1 MRQQDKTPVTAG
13 ASPSTAWTPIGTKR
27 QQDKT
32 PLPAPM
38 KKRPESPAA
47 AGRPARRTLR
57 IEILCFQ
64 DEKDSILAR
73 AGNLPL
79 GRWARAILLAKRTP
93 TADTVP
99 VHKLIGF
106 AETVERLALEGD
118 LQRVLETARG
128 VQRHLRAKR
137 S

>member
-1 MRQQDKTPVTAG
+1 
-13 ASPSTAWTPIGTKR
+13 
-27 QQDKT
+27 
-32 PLPAPM
+32 M
-38 KKRPESPAA
+38 KKRPESPAPPA
-47 AGRPARRTLR
+47 RPARRTLR

-64 DEKDSILAR
+64 GEKDSILAR

-79 GRWARAILLAKRTP
+79 GRWARTILLGRRTP

-99 VHKLIGF
+99 IHKLIGF

>member
-1 MRQQDKTPVTAG
+1 M
-13 ASPSTAWTPIGTKR
+13 
-27 QQDKT
+27 
-32 PLPAPM
+32 
-38 KKRPESPAA
+38 KRPKSSAA
-47 AGRPARRTLR
+47 AGRPSRRTLR

-79 GRWARAILLAKRTP
+79 GRWARAILLGRRTP

-118 LQRVLETARG
+118 LQHLVETARG
-128 VQRHLRAKR
+128 IQRHLRAKR